1 MSEVFEGYER
11 QYCELSANLSSK
23 CTAATAGGWRRLMI
37 IPCRKN
43 MGLQPSVKAAF
54 LAKLREYKTDL
65 NNLKTQVKRITSPVA
80 NFAARHALLEPG
92 IADSLT
98 TSNDQRGRLL
108 MTTEVESVDGQN
120 QGEEKSNAGN
130 RGARGLNPPRFA
142 SATRLHGVDE
152 SFSKSKVL
160 AAMTRSTERE
170 QMDRRLH
177 HRSLCRCNLVYPI
190 S

>member
-23 CTAATAGGWRRLMI
+23 CTAATAGDG
-37 IPCRKN
+37 
-43 MGLQPSVKAAF
+43 GAF
-54 LAKLREYKTDL
+54 LAKLRECITDL
-65 NNLKTQVKRITSPVA
+65 NNLKTQVKKITSPVA
-80 NFAARHALLEPG
+80 NFAARHALLEPR

-160 AAMTRSTERE
+160 TAMTRSTERE